1 MLRGLRGSIVTAI
14 VAVTA
19 VIIGLLALVS
29 GWLVEPAETHRAE
42 QELLSIAEEVA
53 REVQAAAPQRV
64 VAEYSARRAAWIAL
78 LDSDGRW
85 SANSALGAEEW
96 SEPNQDAWP
105 SIGQARADGQ
115 WVGVQEVPPLGG
127 SYLLVLLT
135 GEEGVTVVVGRPEAM
150 LDSPVEVIE
159 TFMIYGGFGGVILAL
174 LLGWFLSRRVLSP
187 VHQLSSAA
195 ARIAAGELTTRV
207 PTDVSGELGRLSHTF
222 NRMAENLEEQFQR
235 VTKQKGRLQTVL
247 DSMVES
253 VFVTNAEGRIRV
265 SNANL
270 EELVGEPIIGRRP
283 MEVIE
288 NEELTEAV
296 RRAMKGRETSVEIEA
311 EFGGKY
317 RILAAEVA
325 PLPGRM
331 GVVAVLHDVTR
342 LKQADRIRRDFV
354 ANASHEL
361 RTPLT
366 AIRGFAETL
375 RDGNVED
382 PARRSRFLDTIL
394 RHTSRLQEL
403 VSDLSILSKSETPT
417 QGFNIHPIQLPEIAD
432 FVVEGLQAEARNQAV
447 ELKLELPTDFPTV
460 QGSRRAVEQIL
471 INLVENGLKYT
482 PEGGEV
488 NVRFG
493 QDEEFAYIEVAD
505 NGPGI
510 PQKHL
515 GRVFERFYRID
526 RGRAREAGGT
536 GLGLAI
542 VKHLAQRI
550 HAEVSVSSEPGEGAC
565 FRVAFE
571 RLDDGEELDL
581 INEPSEA

>member
-29 GWLVEPAETHRAE
+29 GWLVEPAEMHRAE
-42 QELLSIAEEVA
+42 QELSSIAEEVA
-53 REVQAAAPQRV
+53 IASRTATPQRV
-64 VAEYSARRAAWIAL
+64 VAEFSARKAAWIGIV
-78 LDSDGRW
+78 DSAGRW
-85 SANSALGAEEW
+85 VANSAHGPE
-96 SEPNQDAWP
+96 AWP
-105 SIGQARADGQ
+105 ATQQVDWASISQSRTDGR
-115 WVGVQEVPPLGG
+115 WVGVQSVAPLGG
-127 SYLLVLLT
+127 PYFIVMLT
-135 GEEGVTVVVGRPEAM
+135 SDDNSTVVVGRPEAM
-150 LDSPVEVIE
+150 LNSPVEVIE
-159 TFMIYGGFGGVILAL
+159 SFMIYGGLGGVILAL

-270 EELVGEPIIGRRP
+270 EELVGGPIIGRRP

-311 EFGGKY
+311 EFGGKD

-342 LKQADRIRRDFV
+342 LKQADRVRRDFV

-375 RDGNVED
+375 RDGNIED

-417 QGFNIHPIQLPEIAD
+417 QGFNIHPIQLPEIAE
-432 FVVEGLQAEARNQAV
+432 FVVEGLQAEARNQTV
-447 ELKLELPTDFPTV
+447 ELKLDLPVSFPTV

-488 NVRFG
+488 NVQFG
-493 QDEEFAYIEVAD
+493 QDNEFAYVEVVD

-550 HAEVSVSSEPGEGAC
+550 HAEVSVTSEPGEGAC
-565 FRVAFE
+565 FRVTFE
-571 RLDDGEELDL
+571 RLDDEDGLDL
-581 INEPSEA
+581 IDEPSEA